1 MGRQLIIVDV
11 QFGVL
16 KGKNC
21 LKEVLEDLV
30 VEYGK
35 SRFQVVPV

>member
-16 KGKNC
+16 KGKKLFEGGVGRLGC
-21 LKEVLEDLV
+21 
-30 VEYGK
+30 
-35 SRFQVVPV
+35 